1 MKLNEFFRVLLMS
14 SVVTWIILTHTWIY
28 KLAKGTKY
36 EIPASGILYGV
47 LVAFILGV
55 SVYRSCNL
63 K

>member
-1 MKLNEFFRVLLMS
+1 MS